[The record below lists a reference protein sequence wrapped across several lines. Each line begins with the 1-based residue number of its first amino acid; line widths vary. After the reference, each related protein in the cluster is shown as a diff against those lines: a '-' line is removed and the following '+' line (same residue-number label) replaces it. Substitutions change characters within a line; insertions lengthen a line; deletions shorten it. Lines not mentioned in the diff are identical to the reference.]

1 MQRDD
6 QSPGYW
12 QLVASGEPFRLL
24 FPAGVALGV
33 AGVMMWPFHVWK
45 HTAVYPGQFHARV
58 MIEGFLTAFVIG
70 FLGTA
75 LPRLLDVPRL
85 TLIESAGFAC
95 GVVFVGWLHLDGRMP
110 LGDQMFFFLI
120 FSFVL
125 VLAVRGF
132 LFRKDLPPPGFIL
145 VAAGLL
151 CALAGSAILIVGHIS
166 TSLLPS
172 PVAALGKLLLYQGYP
187 LLPVMG
193 VGAFLLPRFLGLQGR
208 QGFPES
214 LAPPRGWLPLAGF
227 AAMCGAAVIAGFVL
241 ESFGWARAGN
251 ALKAVA
257 LAVYLFREIPL
268 HSAMRGGGSL
278 ALGLRIALVCIPL
291 AFALM
296 AIWPDRTL
304 SFLHVL
310 FISGFSLLVF
320 VVASRVVLGHSGQE
334 EKFGAR
340 IWPVV
345 FMTSLVVLAMLTRV
359 SADWLPYIRISHYA
373 YASLAW
379 AAGVAAWAAFVLLP
393 GVRRGDPETRG
404 PR

>member
-1 MQRDD
+1 MRGGDS
-6 QSPGYW
+6 SPGYW

-33 AGVMMWPFHVWK
+33 AGVMMWPLHVWNVM
-45 HTAVYPGQFHARV
+45 AVYPGQFHARV

-85 TLIESAGFAC
+85 TLIESVGFAC
-95 GVVFVGWLHLDGRMP
+95 GVLLVGGLQFSGRMP
-110 LGDQMFFFLI
+110 LGDQMFFLLLS
-120 FSFVL
+120 SFVL

-132 LFRKDLPPPGFIL
+132 FFRKDLPPPGFVL

-151 CALAGSAILIVGHIS
+151 CALAGSGILVVGQIS
-166 TSLLPS
+166 SALLPT
-172 PVAALGKLLLYQGYP
+172 PIAALGKLLLYQGYP

-193 VGAFLLPRFLGLQGR
+193 VGAFFLPRILGLQGR

-227 AAMCGAAVIAGFVL
+227 AAACGTAIIAGFVL
-241 ESFGWARAGN
+241 EAFGWPRAGN
-251 ALKAVA
+251 ALKAAA
-257 LAVYLFREIPL
+257 LVVYLFREIPL
-268 HSAMRGGGSL
+268 HRALRCGGSL
-278 ALGLRIALVCIPL
+278 AACLRVGLVCMPL

-296 AIWPDRTL
+296 AVWPDRTL

-310 FISGFSLLVF
+310 FISGVSLLIF
-320 VVASRVVLGHSGQE
+320 VVATRVVLGHSGQGD
-334 EKFGAR
+334 KFGAR

-345 FMTSLVVLAMLTRV
+345 AMASLVVLAMLTRV
-359 SADWLPYIRISHYA
+359 SADWLPDIRMSHYA

-379 AAGVAAWAAFVLLP
+379 TAGVAVWAVLLLLP
-393 GVRRGDPETRG
+393 GVRRGDLES
-404 PR
+404 

>member
-1 MQRDD
+1 MQRGDP
-6 QSPGYW
+6 SPGYW

-33 AGVMMWPFHVWK
+33 AGVMMWPLYVWNVL
-45 HTAVYPGQFHARV
+45 AVYPGQFHARV
-58 MIEGFLTAFVIG
+58 MIEGFLTAFVLG

-85 TLIESAGFAC
+85 TLIESAGLAC
-95 GVVFVGWLHLDGRMP
+95 GVLFVGWLQFSGRMP
-110 LGDQMFFFLI
+110 LGDQMFFLLLS
-120 FSFVL
+120 SFVL
-125 VLAVRGF
+125 VLAVRAF
-132 LFRKDLPPPGFIL
+132 LFRKDLPPPGFVL

-151 CALAGSAILIVGHIS
+151 CALAGSGILIVGQIS
-166 TSLLPS
+166 SSLLPA

-193 VGAFLLPRFLGLQGR
+193 VGAFFLPRVLGLQGR

-227 AAMCGAAVIAGFVL
+227 AAACGGAIIAGFVL
-241 ESFGWARAGN
+241 EAFGWPRAGN
-251 ALKAVA
+251 ALKAAA
-257 LAVYLFREIPL
+257 LAVYLFHEVPL
-268 HSAMRGGGSL
+268 HRAMRGGGSL
-278 ALGLRIALVCIPL
+278 AAALRVAMLCLPL
-291 AFALM
+291 AFVLM
-296 AIWPDRTL
+296 AVWPDRTL

-310 FISGFSLLVF
+310 FISGISLLVF
-320 VVASRVVLGHSGQE
+320 VVATRVVLGHSGQG

-345 FMTSLVVLAMLTRV
+345 AMASLVVLAMLTRV
-359 SADWLPYIRISHYA
+359 SADWLPDIRMSHYA

-379 AAGVAAWAAFVLLP
+379 MAGAAVWAALVLLP
-393 GVRRGDPETRG
+393 GVRRGDMES
-404 PR
+404 

>member
-1 MQRDD
+1 MQRGDP
-6 QSPGYW
+6 SSGYW
-12 QLVASGEPFRLL
+12 RLVASGEPFRLL

-33 AGVMMWPFHVWK
+33 AGVMMWPLHVWNVM
-45 HTAVYPGQFHARV
+45 AVYPGQFHARV

-95 GVVFVGWLHLDGRMP
+95 GVLLVGWLQLSGRMP
-110 LGDQMFFFLI
+110 LGDQAFFFLLS
-120 FSFVL
+120 SFVL

-132 LFRKDLPPPGFIL
+132 LFRKDLPPPGFVL
-145 VAAGLL
+145 VASGLV
-151 CALAGSAILIVGHIS
+151 CALAGSAILVVGQIS
-166 TSLLPS
+166 SSLLPA

-193 VGAFLLPRFLGLQGR
+193 VGAFFLPRILGLHGR

-214 LAPPRGWLPLAGF
+214 IAPPRGWMPLAGF
-227 AAMCGAAVIAGFVL
+227 AAACGGAVIAGLVL
-241 ESFGWARAGN
+241 EAFGWPRAGN
-251 ALKAVA
+251 ALKASA

-268 HSAMRGGGSL
+268 HRTMRGGGSL

-310 FISGFSLLVF
+310 FISGLSLLVF
-320 VVASRVVLGHSGQE
+320 VVATRVVLGHSGQGD
-334 EKFGAR
+334 KFGAR

-359 SADWLPYIRISHYA
+359 SADWLPDIRMSHYA

-379 AAGVAAWAAFVLLP
+379 AAGAAVWAVLLLLP
-393 GVRRGDPETRG
+393 GVRRGDLES
-404 PR
+404 